1 MESIRCALVATWMN
15 CREGGG
21 GAVQQRG
28 AEVSRRSSWDW
39 CSVEEL
45 KKKEKRKTWQNKHN
59 RILSTAWS
67 VDIV

>member
-1 MESIRCALVATWMN
+1 MHPSGHMGELQ
-15 CREGGG
+15 GGLG

-45 KKKEKRKTWQNKHN
+45 KKIKIKTWQNKHN
-59 RILSTAWS
+59 RILSMLILSDPPHRST
-67 VDIV
+67 